1 MNQPRKRIQSV
12 DRALD
17 ILELLAQH
25 DGLGLSELSRQVGL
39 NKTTVYRFLATLH
52 DRGFV
57 RQSPETSKYS
67 LGWKVVELSGWL
79 LEGAELVAAAN
90 VPLKRLSE
98 DTREAVHL
106 GVLDEGE
113 VVYVSKIDSV
123 RPIRIASRI
132 GARVPAHCTALGKC
146 LLAYMPAEEAAA
158 VLTRHPPVARTSH
171 TRTRPEDVL
180 ASLDEVRRDGYSLD
194 LLENEE
200 GIICIGAPAFDNSG
214 ALVAAVSISG
224 PDFRFA
230 DEAVATTAPLVQRC
244 ARDISANL
252 GFPVESYGPRL
263 RGERHAPAVGLLHR
277 GRQREEVPA

>member
-1 MNQPRKRIQSV
+1 VNQPRKRIQSV
-12 DRALD
+12 DRALY
-17 ILELLAQH
+17 ILEVLARH

-39 NKTTVYRFLATLH
+39 NKSTVYRFLTTLH
-52 DRGFV
+52 DCGFV

-79 LEGAELVAAAN
+79 LEGAELVAAAR

-98 DTREAVHL
+98 DTQEAVHL

-113 VVYVSKIDSV
+113 VVYVSKVDSL

-132 GARVPAHCTALGKC
+132 GARVPAHCTALGKS

-158 VLTRHPPVARTSH
+158 VLRRHPPVPRTSR

-180 ASLDEVRRDGYSLD
+180 ASLEEVRRDGYSLD

-200 GIICIGAPAFDNSG
+200 GIICVGAPIFDNTG
-214 ALVAAVSISG
+214 ALLAAVSISG
-224 PDFRFA
+224 PDFRSA
-230 DEAVATTAPLVQRC
+230 DEAVATTARLVQRC

-263 RGERHAPAVGLLHR
+263 RGERHLPVAGPLHS
-277 GRQREEVPA
+277 GR